1 MPKDVLVIED
11 EDNLGKSIK
20 TFLEQYGF
28 QVTCINDGVAGL
40 EEIQNKPPDLILTD
54 LLLPRLHGF
63 DIVRTVK
70 LDKRLKDI
78 PMMVMTAVYKDSIH
92 KLEAKRLGVKSF
104 IEKPLNFSELLK
116 MVESIL
122 GVAEP
127 APPPPK
133 FTLPPPPPVE
143 EPDFD
148 SAEVSPAP
156 PPVSSEERNAQREE
170 AIKQQF
176 KELQREYAS
185 RLPQKILDLEK
196 MWRDVLNSDETAVQL
211 AKFRRMVHSIAG
223 SGETFGFK
231 DITDIARQ
239 LEVQLDM
246 IIVEGAETVSDHQD
260 QIDRLL
266 DDMRHDPL
274 ISTELEMLRYMK

>member
-28 QVTCINDGVAGL
+28 QVTCINDGVDGL
-40 EEIQNKPPDLILTD
+40 EEIQSKPPDLILTD

-63 DIVRTVK
+63 DIVRRVK
-70 LDKRLKDI
+70 LDDRLKDI

-92 KLEAKRLGVKSF
+92 KMEARRLGVKNF

-116 MVESIL
+116 MVEAVL

-127 APPPPK
+127 APPPK
-133 FTLPPPPPVE
+133 STTPPPPPVE

-148 SAEVSPAP
+148 SPDTTP
-156 PPVSSEERNAQREE
+156 IPVSREERDARREE

-176 KELQREYAS
+176 KELQKEYAS

-196 MWRDVLNSDETAVQL
+196 MWREVLEGHDVTIQL

-246 IIVEGAETVSDHQD
+246 VIVEGADTVSKHQD
-260 QIDRLL
+260 TIGRLL

-274 ISTELEMLRYMK
+274 ISTQLEMLRYMK

>member
-28 QVTCINDGVAGL
+28 QVTCINDGVDGM

-63 DIVRTVK
+63 DIVRKVK
-70 LDKRLKDI
+70 LDDRLKDI

-92 KLEAKRLGVKSF
+92 KLEAKRLGVKNF

-116 MVESIL
+116 MVEAIL
-122 GVAEP
+122 GAAEP
-127 APPPPK
+127 AAPPPRS
-133 FTLPPPPPVE
+133 TAPPPPPVE
-143 EPDFD
+143 EPDF
-148 SAEVSPAP
+148 ESPDTA
-156 PPVSSEERNAQREE
+156 PVSQEERDARREE
-170 AIKQQF
+170 AIKHQF

-196 MWRDVLNSDETAVQL
+196 MWREVLEDHDATIQL

-246 IIVEGAETVSDHQD
+246 IIVEGADTVSQHQD
-260 QIDRLL
+260 TIDRLL